1 VSQNNI
7 DQGQAAE
14 TPTQETKTF
23 IRQVRSATRRKYAPE
38 DKIRIVLEGFRRE
51 VTVSDLCRRE
61 GIKPGVFYA
70 WTKEFKEF
78 MEAGKERLTR
88 DTVRDATR
96 QEIEHLKRENQDLK
110 QLVADLSLEVHR
122 FKKTAIPAFGR
133 MSAQERSNVITRVE
147 ETRWGKRKLLTQLQV
162 PKSNYYRWR
171 ARALQGKQDSRWR
184 ARALQ
189 GKQDSSTA
197 STRIPWNKLSPPEE
211 AAVLAAAREFPEWSS
226 RQLATWITDHLRLSV
241 GESTVYRLL
250 KREGLVKPP
259 EMQLLAGKEY
269 QRKTSGP
276 HQMWATDASYFRVV
290 GWGYYYMVTVMDDYS
305 RSILAWKLQLDMTSD
320 SLIQVVQL
328 AIDATGM
335 TEVPLADRTRL
346 LSDNGP
352 GYVSRAFRDYLGLVG
367 IRHILAAPY
376 HPQTNGK
383 LERYHQSIKQE
394 VNQVPYEVPG
404 DLEVATLGFVDYYNN
419 RRYHKALGN
428 VTPDDVLKGRRD
440 GILIRRREVKA
451 QTLRWRQRYNRQRRE
466 SSNAATSP

>member
-1 VSQNNI
+1 
-7 DQGQAAE
+7 
-14 TPTQETKTF
+14 
-23 IRQVRSATRRKYAPE
+23 
-38 DKIRIVLEGFRRE
+38 
-51 VTVSDLCRRE
+51 
-61 GIKPGVFYA
+61 
-70 WTKEFKEF
+70 
-78 MEAGKERLTR
+78 
-88 DTVRDATR
+88 
-96 QEIEHLKRENQDLK
+96 
-110 QLVADLSLEVHR
+110 
-122 FKKTAIPAFGR
+122 
-133 MSAQERSNVITRVE
+133 
-147 ETRWGKRKLLTQLQV
+147 
-162 PKSNYYRWR
+162 
-171 ARALQGKQDSRWR
+171 
-184 ARALQ
+184 
-189 GKQDSSTA
+189 
-197 STRIPWNKLSPPEE
+197 
-211 AAVLAAAREFPEWSS
+211 LAAARESPEWSS

-259 EMQLLAGKEY
+259 EMQLVAGKEY

-305 RSILAWKLQLDMTSD
+305 RSILAWKLQRDMTSD

-346 LSDNGP
+346 LSDNGS

-383 LERYHQSIKQE
+383 LERYHQSIKHE

-404 DLEVATLGFVDYYNN
+404 DLEVAIAGFVDYYNN

-428 VTPDDVLKGRRD
+428 VTPDDVLHGRRE
-440 GILIRRREVKA
+440 GILIRRSEVKA
-451 QTLRWRQRYNRQRRE
+451 QTLQWRQRYNRQRRE
-466 SSNAATSP
+466 SSNAATST

>member
-1 VSQNNI
+1 
-7 DQGQAAE
+7 
-14 TPTQETKTF
+14 
-23 IRQVRSATRRKYAPE
+23 
-38 DKIRIVLEGFRRE
+38 
-51 VTVSDLCRRE
+51 
-61 GIKPGVFYA
+61 
-70 WTKEFKEF
+70 
-78 MEAGKERLTR
+78 
-88 DTVRDATR
+88 
-96 QEIEHLKRENQDLK
+96 
-110 QLVADLSLEVHR
+110 
-122 FKKTAIPAFGR
+122 

-171 ARALQGKQDSRWR
+171 ARALQGKQDS
-184 ARALQ
+184 
-189 GKQDSSTA
+189 STA

-211 AAVLAAAREFPEWSS
+211 AAVLAAARESPEWSS
-226 RQLATWITDHLRLSV
+226 RQLATWITGHLRLSV

-383 LERYHQSIKQE
+383 LERYHQSIKQD

-404 DLEVATLGFVDYYNN
+404 DLEVATLGFVDYYNH
-419 RRYHKALGN
+419 RRYHKALSN
-428 VTPDDVLKGRRD
+428 VTPDDVLRGRRE

-451 QTLRWRQRYNRQRRE
+451 QTLQWRKRYNRQRRE
-466 SSNAATSP
+466 SYNTATSP